1 MSVIDASLAVTAL
14 ADITSRGTAALVRL
28 RSTANSHAPEL
39 MDPEVIS
46 ALRGRVLGGRLTAGA
61 GETAVRDLAALRCH
75 IEVLA

>member
-1 MSVIDASLAVTAL
+1 
-14 ADITSRGTAALVRL
+14 L

-39 MDPEVIS
+39 MDLEVIS